1 MEAEHVRS
9 IQIDINIDM
18 THHRI
23 GSNDCRT
30 TFKDPN
36 QVSSLNC
43 GQRPFV
49 ESADAQPIRDIPFN
63 MMVL

>member
-1 MEAEHVRS
+1 MLNLYKHC
-9 IQIDINIDM
+9 IFDM
-18 THHRI
+18 THHHI
-23 GSNDCRT
+23 DSNDCRT
-30 TFKDPN
+30 TFKDPA

-49 ESADAQPIRDIPFN
+49 ELADAQPIRDIPFN